1 MPGSYQSGI
10 MRRTQVVLAPGN
22 RIGGYEVVARS
33 GAVGMRFARATS
45 SSTATS
51 LKVLHETFTTIR
63 IASRASSANAR
74 PGRSIIRISRDTWA
88 DGVVHHVSGAT

>member
-1 MPGSYQSGI
+1 

-51 LKVLHETFTTIR
+51 LKVLHETFTHDPDR
-63 IASRASSANAR
+63 VAR
-74 PGRSIIRISRDTWA
+74 VKREPTSWPRSIIRISRRYM
-88 DGVVHHVSGAT
+88 G